1 MNFFVLEGGYLVIA
15 LFFLVVTAI
24 VTTRSFI
31 PEGSFK
37 KIFPAVFIFFAI
49 AIGAHYYVTTG
60 RMNDVKEGFE
70 NGKTIICESRAVR
83 GASRTVMIEK
93 GRNWK
98 LSEDYLFTSP
108 EYVRGFHAARCIV
121 DIFNKE
127 GVIE

>member
-1 MNFFVLEGGYLVIA
+1 MNFFILEGGYLVIT

-24 VTTRSFI
+24 VTTRSFM
-31 PEGSFK
+31 PKGSFK
-37 KIFPAVFIFFAI
+37 KIFPAVFIFFVL
-49 AIGAHYYVTTG
+49 AIGAHYYVTTD
-60 RMNDVKEGFE
+60 RMSDVKDGFE

-93 GRNWK
+93 NANWK
-98 LSEDYLFTSP
+98 LSEDYIFTSP
-108 EYVRGFHAARCIV
+108 DYARGFHAARCIV